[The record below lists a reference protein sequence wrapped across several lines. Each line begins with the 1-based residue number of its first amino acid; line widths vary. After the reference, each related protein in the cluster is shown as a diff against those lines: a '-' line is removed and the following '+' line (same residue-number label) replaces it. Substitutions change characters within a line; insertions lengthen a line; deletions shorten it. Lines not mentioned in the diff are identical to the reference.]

1 MSKDLM
7 EIQIAASPVCDKI
20 PADKPLAER
29 IAFAMRYVRE
39 HEGDL
44 FWMSY
49 DANDDLKMRTALA
62 AVMLA
67 GNEADR
73 EAIAKGMQPLKMLSA
88 AMSGIPVDFSALE
101 SLGDVL
107 PLLKIWKESD
117 PSAPSSKGNAR

>member
-1 MSKDLM
+1 MSNELM
-7 EIQIAASPVCDKI
+7 EIQMAAAPVRALI

-39 HEGDL
+39 HGRDL

-49 DANDDLKMRTALA
+49 NASDDLKMRTAIA

-67 GNEADR
+67 GNEEDR
-73 EAIAKGMQPLKMLSA
+73 EAITKSMKPLRMLSA

-101 SLGDVL
+101 DMGDVI
-107 PLLKIWKESD
+107 PLLKLWND
-117 PSAPSSKGNAR
+117 SAPLDTTKVQG